1 MVHIDKNI
9 PFTLRSCR
17 CFSLPKKANEGN
29 WGVNNKNKT
38 NLKISMF
45 KTYKSNQEI
54 IVNWTYPDTVS
65 AHVYGTLYVLIHQVA
80 TLARGPSADR
90 KAWGL

>member
-1 MVHIDKNI
+1 
-9 PFTLRSCR
+9 
-17 CFSLPKKANEGN
+17 
-29 WGVNNKNKT
+29 
-38 NLKISMF
+38 MF